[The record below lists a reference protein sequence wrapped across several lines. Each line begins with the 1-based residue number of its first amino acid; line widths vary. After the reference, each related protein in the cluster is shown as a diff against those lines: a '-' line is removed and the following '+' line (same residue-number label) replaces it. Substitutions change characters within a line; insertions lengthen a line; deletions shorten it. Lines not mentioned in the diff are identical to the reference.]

1 MKKSLKHN
9 REAGFS
15 LLELIIVMVLT
26 LIIMGAAFMLLRGT
40 ITTANSNYEMTGAQ
54 QGLRI
59 SQEYLARDIL
69 TVGDGIKG
77 IGLIWLPTRFVTDYL
92 SARTASSI
100 DPTNSG
106 YVSIGAILS
115 DDNVPAGKIVP
126 GINPATTVK
135 ERSDRITLLTMDRTF
150 ASIDLAGADVSSNS
164 GYINVPAL
172 RFADFRV
179 GEVYFLTNGI
189 AGTFGTVTALDAG
202 SSRIYWANGDAY
214 GLNRVGGSGSM
225 NSISAAGMSMSL
237 MRVQIIHYFV
247 DNSGRLVRRVFGV
260 RQNGFIDNVVAEH
273 LVTLDFRYILKPD
286 SAGTIFQQPKRQI
299 DLSEANLVRMIEPS
313 LSVETAYPLQQNN
326 QKEQVD
332 GITQIGV
339 RNIQF
344 LEAPVPMDSAG
355 NTDLPNPGPTPVITP
370 VPPPPPPPTPPTPTP
385 VPTPTPSITPTPVPT
400 PVGSPVPTPT
410 RTPTPVPTRTPT
422 PVPPTPTPVRTP
434 TPGQGEG

>member
-1 MKKSLKHN
+1 MNKSRKQN
-9 REAGFS
+9 DAGFS
-15 LLELIIVMVLT
+15 LIELIIVMVLT

-54 QGLRI
+54 QGLRS

-77 IGLIWLPTRFVTDYL
+77 IGLIWLPTRFVTNYL
-92 SARTASSI
+92 TARTAAAL
-100 DPTNSG
+100 DPSNTG
-106 YVSIGAILS
+106 YVSIGAVLS
-115 DDNVPAGKIVP
+115 DDNVPAGKNVP
-126 GINPATTVK
+126 GAIPATTVK
-135 ERSDRITLLTMDRTF
+135 ERTDRLTLLTMDRTF
-150 ASIDLAGADVSSNS
+150 ASIDLATADVSSNS

-172 RFADFRV
+172 RFGDFRV

-189 AGTFGTVTALDAG
+189 AGTFGTITALDG
-202 SSRIYWANGDAY
+202 GGSRIYWANGDAY
-214 GLNRVGGSGSM
+214 GLNRVGASGGM
-225 NSISAAGMSMSL
+225 NSVSGAGMSMSL

-247 DNSGRLVRRVFGV
+247 DASGRLVRRVFGV
-260 RQNGFIDNVVAEH
+260 RQRGFIDNVVAEH

-286 SAGTIFQQPKRQI
+286 AASTIFEQPQRQI
-299 DLSEANLVRMIEPS
+299 DLSDASLVRMIEPS
-313 LSVETAYPLQQNN
+313 ISVETAYPLQQNN

-385 VPTPTPSITPTPVPT
+385 APTPIPTATPVPTPTPVPT
-400 PVGSPVPTPT
+400 RTPVP
-410 RTPTPVPTRTPT
+410 TPTPVPTRTPT
-422 PVPPTPTPVRTP
+422 PIPPTPTPVRTP